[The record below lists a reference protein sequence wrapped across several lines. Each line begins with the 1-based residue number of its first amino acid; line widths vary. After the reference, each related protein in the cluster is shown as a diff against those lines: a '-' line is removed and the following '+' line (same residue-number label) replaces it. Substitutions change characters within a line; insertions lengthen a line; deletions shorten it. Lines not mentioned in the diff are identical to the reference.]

1 MIGIIIAGI
10 LILVAILLFAWIIYH
25 DMKES
30 KEQGIHE
37 KYISNPYRIIKNG
50 LGQFCIQN
58 YTFIKRDGEPG
69 QWRWQNLP
77 KIYDSEKQVKEDYC
91 ELVAQFK
98 FKSILDS
105 NEEAQKMKNSEK
117 YMKSIDVHEIVDVSD
132 CMDLCEKMISNLR
145 RAHENES
152 PKKQKSR
159 KRKTEDGTQSG

>member
-10 LILVAILLFAWIIYH
+10 LILVAILLFACIVYR
-25 DMKES
+25 DMRERS
-30 KEQGIHE
+30 WQSIHE
-37 KYISNPYRIIKNG
+37 KYISNPYRVIKNG

-69 QWRWQNLP
+69 QWRWQNLS
-77 KIYDSEKQVKEDYC
+77 KIYDSEKKVKEDYC

-117 YMKSIDVHEIVDVSD
+117 YMKSIDVHEIVDMSD
-132 CMDLCEKMISNLR
+132 CMDLCEQMINKLQREHDSEG
-145 RAHENES
+145 A
-152 PKKQKSR
+152 KKQKSR
-159 KRKTEDGTQSG
+159 KRKAEDGTSER